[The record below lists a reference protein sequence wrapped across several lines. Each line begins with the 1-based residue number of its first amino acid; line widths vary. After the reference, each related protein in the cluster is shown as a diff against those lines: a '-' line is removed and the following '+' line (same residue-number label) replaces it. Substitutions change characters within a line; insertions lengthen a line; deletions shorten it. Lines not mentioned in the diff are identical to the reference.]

1 MEEAKAKA
9 DQIWE
14 TNTDTNIT
22 VLHTALDFLGI
33 GRFQVQKQ
41 KQLICALYFQ
51 VQKQLICVL
60 YFQAVF
66 PELQH
71 ANQSFDSAEF
81 AVHAA
86 RTYLLTHARTPRTHT
101 QAERERLRAEHCN
114 HCLAGVCI
122 GICTEGPDGC
132 RGGTCK
138 DSYDVNESLVYSGIH
153 ESDQDGDELI
163 SAAEFLRVRDTLFVD
178 LLGFGDA
185 EEAFRHIAG
194 SDLGI
199 DLADYREYLNQLG
212 RKTITC
218 DGTCMVPA
226 CHVHIQVNTPF
237 FVNAKRGSA
246 RGGTLAFST
255 GGNQGI
261 PTDYIYTEAQD
272 ASEDLVATGILR
284 FRLLPERFATIVV
297 TVAMVDDGGVAH
309 GGRDTTLHNVT
320 LHIRKINAA
329 PYAVVQS
336 ALPLLEAS
344 VEFEQALPALPL
356 VSPGA
361 LETSQ
366 TVTIRLT
373 TPPDAVPYVFVNRR
387 NRLLQRQE
395 VLVREV
401 ADAHAAFRNTYW
413 CPNSYNS
420 TPCSDSASTFVDYVH
435 TSAQLGLYLKVQ
447 EDEFHAKFPPPASR
461 RLLQETDLGDDGANT
476 SASAGNEYNVSFA
489 NATDNSTN
497 SSMAASGNTTTP
509 ANGTQ
514 PAPPTTPTPPP
525 QEQRCPCPFD
535 DAQLERLDR
544 LQARYNALQ
553 VEAEVVARA
562 LKDMNGKLA
571 ESPSVSLRAD
581 ASLQSFERQGVL
593 HFILAPFASGSGQLT
608 FRLSDD
614 GGREHGG
621 QDSANVSM
629 TIIVHAVNDRPYVR
643 LPTALVVVEDAASKG
658 LLTLR
663 RFAQAL
669 TPGAADE
676 SWQTLSFQI
685 NVEEFAGSE
694 FGRRSRDFLAFDPLA
709 GRADSSALFA
719 SRACTHPPQ
728 CSPGLGRHQH
738 IGYCTHSR
746 RASGLTWRKIGAT
759 RPQAGQQLS
768 NDALSEALRH
778 TLTLRPSQFAQ
789 FGIRGLRLD
798 HFVASGGFFFE
809 PTEASDEADDG
820 PDSFWLSGNTAV
832 YPPSSGA
839 VHVTGTEQ
847 DEACGGVL
855 PTIDRDGVFRMRSA
869 RDQHGFARLWVTL
882 RDDGGRAFGGVDSF
896 GPVPVD
902 LIVLPQPRVFAVIP
916 RFGPTTPGALVTLL
930 GAHFGPREEVP
941 SPHAHA
947 DAPSSTAANMRRRVS
962 LGGVECLDAWLVSDS
977 EIVCEAPGGIG
988 GGAAM
993 VELLDDDRSRLPGAP
1008 LHATVHD
1015 GDHWE
1020 SRKESFEPSVV
1031 EMECAGGGTVGPCAS
1046 QQCWE
1051 WGNCSSIRA
1060 VRRPLKLEEAAATAA
1075 GTTHAVML
1083 EEREREGEPYRA
1095 TVPELSQGDGV
1106 VHRWRRAGAL
1116 PRELSYTQISLLLA
1130 GSMVPSTPTAQATGF
1145 LALSPSSAEAG
1156 TPAAPAASAE
1166 RTDLYLSRG
1175 ASALAFLQGAVY
1187 VGGSFAEA
1195 RRLHGGGPSGA
1206 AWRAQQAQV
1215 RAGQERKGAVDVS
1228 VGHVTM
1234 YDGHRVSPLGL
1245 GVDGEVLAMTEFQGN
1260 LVVGGAFTLVRPA
1273 PELAREKNANSLD
1286 AQMADAASHSA
1297 ITTGS
1302 IAAWNVTARR
1312 WASLPGL
1319 PASGLPGVVHC
1330 LAAAPGSRFLYAGG
1344 AIELNRYR
1352 QDNPPSLET
1361 ADGVESVHGVA
1372 AFDARERRW
1381 FPLGPGVTNG
1391 LVFALLLV
1399 PREFYWA
1406 ANDGRAHASTAAP
1419 SPRSS
1424 PPRQNEDAA
1433 GINVSMNCSNE
1444 SWLNST
1450 SNVSGNCSTAF
1461 SRNATT
1467 NASQGKAKTGAEP
1480 TAQEEEEEMVLF
1492 AGGDFRAAG
1501 GNAAAGI
1508 AVWDS
1513 RWQTWHSLGVLD
1525 GAVYALA
1532 SLDGWVYAGG
1542 DFQVAGGSLDGS
1554 VVAADHVA
1562 RWKDGVWY
1570 AVVGGV
1576 GGPVYSLL
1584 AVAGCMY
1591 VGGRFDRVCVSA
1603 EVAAELQGLGRV
1615 PAGTRRAVRCA
1626 EETTPLLFDA
1636 AQNAARVCHF
1646 VASNATMAEASTVNA
1661 TNDSFNATNDSFSLN
1676 SATNATNSSFD
1687 RVSSPPRLRREQWE
1701 SLLQDRETGIG
1712 TVRAM
1717 CLV

>member
-1 MEEAKAKA
+1 M
-9 DQIWE
+9 
-14 TNTDTNIT
+14 
-22 VLHTALDFLGI
+22 
-33 GRFQVQKQ
+33 
-41 KQLICALYFQ
+41 
-51 VQKQLICVL
+51 
-60 YFQAVF
+60 
-66 PELQH
+66 H
-71 ANQSFDSAEF
+71 ANPSFDAAEC

-86 RTYLLTHARTPRTHT
+86 RTDARTHART

-138 DSYDVNESLVYSGIH
+138 DSYAVNESLVYSGIH
-153 ESDQDGDELI
+153 EGDEDGDELI
-163 SAAEFLRVRDTLFVD
+163 SAEEFLRVRDTLFVD

-194 SDLGI
+194 PDLVI

-226 CHVHIQVNTPF
+226 CNVHIQVNTPF
-237 FVNAKRGSA
+237 FVNAKRGRA

-255 GGNQGI
+255 GGNQGS

-395 VLVREV
+395 DLVREV

-461 RLLQETDLGDDGANT
+461 RLLQETDLGADGANT
-476 SASAGNEYNVSFA
+476 SASAGNEDNVSFA

-497 SSMAASGNTTTP
+497 SSMAASGNTTTLAP
-509 ANGTQ
+509 GTQ

-525 QEQRCPCPFD
+525 QERRCPCPFD

-544 LQARYNALQ
+544 LQARYKALQ

-562 LKDMNGKLA
+562 LEDMNGKLA

-608 FRLSDD
+608 FLLSDD

-643 LPTALVVVEDAASKG
+643 LPTTLVVVEDAASKG

-694 FGRRSRDFLAFDPLA
+694 FGRRSRDFLAANTSA
-709 GRADSSALFA
+709 GRAENSALFA

-728 CSPGLGRHQH
+728 CSPGLGRHRH

-759 RPQAGQQLS
+759 RPQAGQQLT

-809 PTEASDEADDG
+809 PIEASDEADDG
-820 PDSFWLSGNTAV
+820 PDSLWLSGKTAV

-902 LIVLPQPRVFAVIP
+902 LLVLPQPRVFAVIP

-930 GAHFGPREEVP
+930 GAHFGAREEVP

-947 DAPSSTAANMRRRVS
+947 DAPSSTAAHIRRRVS

-977 EIVCEAPGGIG
+977 EMVCEAPGGIG

-1015 GDHWE
+1015 GEHWE
-1020 SRKESFEPSVV
+1020 SRKESFEPSIV

-1046 QQCWE
+1046 QTCWE

-1060 VRRPLKLEEAAATAA
+1060 VRRQEKLEEAAATAA

-1175 ASALAFLQGAVY
+1175 ASALAFLQGSVY

-1195 RRLHGGGPSGA
+1195 FRLHGGGPSGA

-1228 VGHVTM
+1228 VGQVTM

-1260 LVVGGAFTLVRPA
+1260 LIVGGAFTLVRPA

-1319 PASGLPGVVHC
+1319 PTTGLPGVVHC
-1330 LAAAPGSRFLYAGG
+1330 LASAPGSRFLYAGG

-1352 QDNPPSLET
+1352 QDNPPSPES

-1399 PREFYWA
+1399 PRELYWA
-1406 ANDGRAHASTAAP
+1406 ANDGRAHASSAAP

-1424 PPRQNEDAA
+1424 PIETQNPTPRQNEGEA
-1433 GINVSMNCSNE
+1433 GINVSINCSND
-1444 SWLNST
+1444 SWFNST
-1450 SNVSGNCSTAF
+1450 SNMSGNCSTAF
-1461 SRNATT
+1461 SRNTAT
-1467 NASQGKAKTGAEP
+1467 NASQGKAQTGAGP
-1480 TAQEEEEEMVLF
+1480 GAQEEEEEEEMVLF
-1492 AGGDFRAAG
+1492 AGGDFRTAG

-1513 RWQTWHSLGVLD
+1513 RRQTWHSLGVLD

-1532 SLDGWVYAGG
+1532 ALDGWVYAGG

-1603 EVAAELQGLGRV
+1603 EGAAELQGLGLV

-1646 VASNATMAEASTVNA
+1646 VASNASMASTVNA
-1661 TNDSFNATNDSFSLN
+1661 TNDSSSLS